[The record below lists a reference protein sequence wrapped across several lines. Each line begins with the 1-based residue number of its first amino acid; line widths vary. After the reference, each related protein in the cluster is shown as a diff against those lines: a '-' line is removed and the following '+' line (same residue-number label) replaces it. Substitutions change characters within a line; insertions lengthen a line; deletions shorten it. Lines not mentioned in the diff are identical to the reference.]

1 MLALFPCRVE
11 LHIESRPGGRRL
23 RADAWS
29 DEISGAA
36 QLVAVRHRLGARL
49 GSYQIQ
55 RSPSGAK
62 QPPRKAIQIP
72 KSGSGSAP
80 PSRAYIYY

>member
-49 GSYQIQ
+49 GSYQI
-55 RSPSGAK
+55 
-62 QPPRKAIQIP
+62 
-72 KSGSGSAP
+72 
-80 PSRAYIYY
+80 